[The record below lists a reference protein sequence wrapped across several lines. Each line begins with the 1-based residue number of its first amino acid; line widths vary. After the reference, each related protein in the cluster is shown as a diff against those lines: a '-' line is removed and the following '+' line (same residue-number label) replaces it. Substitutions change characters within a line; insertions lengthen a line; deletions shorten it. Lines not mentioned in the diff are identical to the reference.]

1 MEAWMVWVAI
11 GVICM
16 IIEIFTPGFL
26 FMSFGIGAI
35 ITGLFSLIPFIKLP
49 FQILVFAIVTFLVFI
64 SMRKFSKKLISE
76 TSQETNIFALKGK
89 TGIVTKEI
97 PVDGRGYVKIE
108 GEEWSAVS
116 LDNSLIKKGEKVLI
130 EKVEGNKVIVSPKKE
145 E

>member
-1 MEAWMVWVAI
+1 MEPWMVWVTI

-116 LDNSLIKKGEKVLI
+116 QNNTQIKKGEKVLI
-130 EKVEGNKVIVSPKKE
+130 ETVEGNKIIVSIKKE
-145 E
+145 V